1 MNIAKRRSYC
11 SGAKAAFKK
20 HATCEWMPK
29 LMAEIVVTDR
39 SGCPPSEAADGAML
53 GLMIEV
59 SRIWSS

>member
-1 MNIAKRRSYC
+1 
-11 SGAKAAFKK
+11 
-20 HATCEWMPK
+20 MPN